1 MKPED
6 KEMQL
11 DIIRRQLGLSEAG
24 EELSDLFDGLL
35 ASALMHSNRTSTPD
49 ALLMLIATKE
59 KEVELKLKTR
69 LMLLL
74 EERLHIEDTQL
85 FWQKAAQAGNIRVLT
100 TAILILSDGVLK
112 KLEDAADLLDA
123 YLDENSE
130 VSVQNLYID
139 LLTEIN
145 ERGFFGQKMT
155 KERLKAWL
163 EEPALEFNEI
173 VNRAVDKV
181 AEGMMASEL
190 GAR

>member
-1 MKPED
+1 MDYLTVVRSICLQPYAAECRFGLKIHNDLE
-6 KEMQL
+6 EMQ
-11 DIIRRQLGLSEAG
+11 
-24 EELSDLFDGLL
+24 
-35 ASALMHSNRTSTPD
+35 
-49 ALLMLIATKE
+49 MLIATKE

-85 FWQKAAQAGNIRVLT
+85 FWQKAAQAGNIRILT
-100 TAILILSDGVLK
+100 TAVLILSDGALK

-123 YLDENSE
+123 YLEENSE
-130 VSVQNLYID
+130 ASVQNLYVA

-145 ERGFFGQKMT
+145 ERGFFGRKMT

-163 EEPALEFNEI
+163 EEPALELGEI

-181 AEGMMASEL
+181 AEGMVASEL

>member
-1 MKPED
+1 MDYLTVVRSICLQPYAAECRFGLKIHNDLE
-6 KEMQL
+6 EMY
-11 DIIRRQLGLSEAG
+11 
-24 EELSDLFDGLL
+24 
-35 ASALMHSNRTSTPD
+35 
-49 ALLMLIATKE
+49 MLIVTKE

-69 LMLLL
+69 LM
-74 EERLHIEDTQL
+74 LHIEDTQL

-100 TAILILSDGVLK
+100 TAVLILSDGALK

-123 YLDENSE
+123 YLEENSE
-130 VSVQNLYID
+130 ASVQNLYVA

-145 ERGFFGQKMT
+145 ERGFFGRKMT

-163 EEPALEFNEI
+163 EEPALELGEI

-181 AEGMMASEL
+181 AEGMVASEL

>member
-1 MKPED
+1 
-6 KEMQL
+6 
-11 DIIRRQLGLSEAG
+11 
-24 EELSDLFDGLL
+24 
-35 ASALMHSNRTSTPD
+35 
-49 ALLMLIATKE
+49 MLIATKE

-173 VNRAVDKV
+173 VNLSLIHI
-181 AEGMMASEL
+181 SEPT
-190 GAR
+190 RPY

>member
-1 MKPED
+1 MDYLTVVRSICLQPYAAECRFGLKIHNDLE
-6 KEMQL
+6 EMY
-11 DIIRRQLGLSEAG
+11 
-24 EELSDLFDGLL
+24 
-35 ASALMHSNRTSTPD
+35 
-49 ALLMLIATKE
+49 MLIVTKE

-100 TAILILSDGVLK
+100 TAVLILSDGALK

-123 YLDENSE
+123 YLEENSE
-130 VSVQNLYID
+130 ASVQNLYVA

-145 ERGFFGQKMT
+145 ERGFFCRKMT

-163 EEPALEFNEI
+163 EEPALELGEI

-181 AEGMMASEL
+181 AEGMVASEL

>member
-1 MKPED
+1 
-6 KEMQL
+6 
-11 DIIRRQLGLSEAG
+11 
-24 EELSDLFDGLL
+24 
-35 ASALMHSNRTSTPD
+35 
-49 ALLMLIATKE
+49 MLIVTKE
-59 KEVELKLKTR
+59 KEIELKLKTR

-85 FWQKAAQAGNIRVLT
+85 FWQKAAQAGNIRILT
-100 TAILILSDGVLK
+100 TAVLILSDGALK

-123 YLDENSE
+123 YLEENSE

-145 ERGFFGQKMT
+145 ERGFFGRKMT

-163 EEPALEFNEI
+163 EEPALELGEI
-173 VNRAVDKV
+173 VNRAVVKV
-181 AEGMMASEL
+181 AEGMVASEL

>member
-1 MKPED
+1 MDYLTVVRSICLQPYAAECRFGLKIHNDLE
-6 KEMQL
+6 EMY
-11 DIIRRQLGLSEAG
+11 
-24 EELSDLFDGLL
+24 
-35 ASALMHSNRTSTPD
+35 
-49 ALLMLIATKE
+49 MLIVTKE

-100 TAILILSDGVLK
+100 TAVLILSDGALK

-123 YLDENSE
+123 YLEENSE
-130 VSVQNLYID
+130 ASVQNLYVA

-145 ERGFFGQKMT
+145 ERGFFGRKMT

-163 EEPALEFNEI
+163 EEPALGLGEI

-181 AEGMMASEL
+181 AEGMVASEL